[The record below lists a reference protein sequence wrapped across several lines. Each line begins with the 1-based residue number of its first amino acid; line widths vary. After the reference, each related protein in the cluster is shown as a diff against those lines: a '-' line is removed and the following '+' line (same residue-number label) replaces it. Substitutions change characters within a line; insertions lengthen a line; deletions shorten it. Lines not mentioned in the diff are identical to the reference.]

1 MESSSSSNGKVVYII
16 LTLPQMAIM
25 NSVQPLFEGTEG
37 QPNQVE
43 TEGDYQERRK
53 SGWVKSLL
61 H

>member
-16 LTLPQMAIM
+16 LALPQMAIM
-25 NSVQPLFEGTEG
+25 NSIQPLFEGTEG